1 MKGIQIP
8 GTIVLM
14 VVLPLWLSCSNQS
27 AKTAAMNPEPQAIK
41 TIDTAVFGMG
51 CFWCTEAVFSQLDG
65 VISVTSG
72 YSGGKTPNPTY
83 REVCSGNTGHAEVTR
98 IVFDTTRISFQELLE
113 VFFTAHDPTTLNR
126 QGADI
131 GTQYRSVIFFR
142 TEEQATLARQMIS
155 RLNEEKA
162 FPDPIITEISPLR
175 EFYEAEDYHLDYYER
190 NGNAP
195 YCRMVIAPKVEK
207 VRKVFKEKLKQ

>member
-1 MKGIQIP
+1 MTGIRLRQ
-8 GTIVLM
+8 TIVML
-14 VVLPLWLSCSNQS
+14 VILPLWLSCSNHS
-27 AKTAAMNPEPQAIK
+27 AQHTVMNQEPQAIK
-41 TIDTAVFGMG
+41 TVDTAVVGMG

-131 GTQYRSVIFFR
+131 GTQYRSVIFYR
-142 TEEQATLARQMIS
+142 TEEQATLARQMVY

-162 FPDPIITEISPLR
+162 FPNPIVTEISPLS
-175 EFYEAEDYHLDYYER
+175 EFFEAEDYHLDYYAR

-207 VRKVFKEKLKQ
+207 VRKVFKEKLRQ

>member
-1 MKGIQIP
+1 MTGIRIP

-14 VVLPLWLSCSNQS
+14 VVLPFWLSCANHS
-27 AKTAAMNPEPQAIK
+27 AKPAAMNPEPQTIK

-98 IVFDTTRISFQELLE
+98 IVFDTTMISFQELLE

-126 QGADI
+126 QGADF
-131 GTQYRSVIFFR
+131 GTQYRSVIFYR
-142 TEEQATLARQMIS
+142 SEEQAALARQMAH
-155 RLNEEKA
+155 RLDEEKV
-162 FPDPIITEISPLR
+162 FPDPIVTEISPLR
-175 EFYEAEDYHLDYYER
+175 EFYEAEDYHLDYYAR

-207 VRKVFKEKLKQ
+207 VRKVFKEKLKP